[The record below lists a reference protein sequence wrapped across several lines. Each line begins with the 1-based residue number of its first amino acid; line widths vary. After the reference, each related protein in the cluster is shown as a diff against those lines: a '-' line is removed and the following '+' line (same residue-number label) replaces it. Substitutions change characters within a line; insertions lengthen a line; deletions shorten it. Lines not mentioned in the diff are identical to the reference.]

1 MPATYEKIA
10 STTVSGTTT
19 SQISFSSL
27 PSTYTDLRV
36 VLVTKGDQDQN
47 SYIRFNSDTGTNYSY
62 TRINTNGVTA
72 ATFNSTNATAVLLQ
86 DSGTIEQFTLVTI
99 DIMGYAGSTNKTFLS
114 TNSGDTNNVD
124 NTLNRIVGLWRN
136 TSAISSILL
145 YQGAGNYVAGT
156 TATVYGILKA

>member
-114 TNSGDTNNVD
+114 TNS
-124 NTLNRIVGLWRN
+124 
-136 TSAISSILL
+136 
-145 YQGAGNYVAGT
+145 
-156 TATVYGILKA
+156 